1 MNESRKK
8 TEIRIPARSISL
20 LVTIKQ
26 RLMEDN
32 DLSSKVSDLGKYAVA
47 HHIDDLIINVLELE
61 RRYHELMDQFAYTK
75 RENDEYSEL
84 LDGYSAD
91 ILGDEEK
98 AEVRALVEKWKAKE
112 DESDDGT

>member
-61 RRYHELMDQFAYTK
+61 RRYHEL
-75 RENDEYSEL
+75 